1 MAILNFSD
9 VLKNVGLDPKD
20 VKLIRH
26 ALSDERFRECYKAGM
41 AHEYTQHQKD
51 GFSKGYSYWITFI
64 SDGGTYARRTLVI
77 VSMVLCLIHRMY
89 ALPDYLTV
97 KPWNTVAKWRFLIC
111 NMWIC

>member
-9 VLKNVGLDPKD
+9 VLKNVGLDPKR
-20 VKLIRH
+20 VKLIRLH
-26 ALSDERFRECYKAGM
+26 YLTNVSENVIKPVWRMNIHNTKKTGSAKDIPTESHSSAM
-41 AHEYTQHQKD
+41 AVHTRD
-51 GFSKGYSYWITFI
+51 C
-64 SDGGTYARRTLVI
+64 TLVI

>member
-26 ALSDERFRECYKAGM
+26 ALSDERFREFIKPVWLMNIHSTKKTGSAKDIPTGSHSSAM
-41 AHEYTQHQKD
+41 AVHTRD
-51 GFSKGYSYWITFI
+51 C
-64 SDGGTYARRTLVI
+64 TLVI

>member
-26 ALSDERFRECYKAGM
+26 ALSDERFRECYSTKKTGSAKDIPTGSHSSAM
-41 AHEYTQHQKD
+41 AVHTRD
-51 GFSKGYSYWITFI
+51 CI
-64 SDGGTYARRTLVI
+64 LVI

>member
-9 VLKNVGLDPKD
+9 VLKNVGLDPKR

-26 ALSDERFRECYKAGM
+26 SLGDVSENVIKPVWRINIHSTKKTGSAKDIPTESHSSAM
-41 AHEYTQHQKD
+41 AVHTRD
-51 GFSKGYSYWITFI
+51 C
-64 SDGGTYARRTLVI
+64 TLVI

-97 KPWNTVAKWRFLIC
+97 KPWNTVAKWRFLIY